1 MNGSNIL
8 PQVSDIHVSFH
19 VPENLQILE
28 SVVTIL
34 KTAAEATRC
43 HLGRAA
49 PMGLG
54 TTFPYTF

>member
-28 SVVTIL
+28 SAATIL
-34 KTAAEATRC
+34 KTAAEAT
-43 HLGRAA
+43 L
-49 PMGLG
+49 
-54 TTFPYTF
+54 